1 MTINIERRKF
11 VTLLGGVTVAWP
23 FTTSAQ
29 QPTMPVVGYLHSAS
43 PAPFAHLVA
52 AFRQALNESG
62 YAEGRNVTIEY
73 RWANGQYD
81 RLPELASDL
90 VRRQVAVIVASGGS
104 VSALAAKKASST
116 IPIVFSAGD
125 DPVKIGLVESLSHP
139 GGNVTGVNVVI
150 GALDSKKLGLLRELV
165 PNATFIAVL
174 ENPKLPAVQDRLSTV
189 QAAARSVG
197 QQIEVFYVSDEK
209 DLDTTFS
216 HVAQSG
222 AKALVVGADAFFNSR
237 RDQLVALAARYA
249 IPAIYETREYVV
261 AGGLMS
267 YGTNLAEG
275 YRQVGIYTARILRG
289 DKPADLPVVQ
299 SSKFELVINMKTANA
314 LSLTVPNSMQLL
326 ADEVIE

>member
-1 MTINIERRKF
+1 MRRRDF
-11 VTLLGGVTVAWP
+11 IALFGGAAAAWP
-23 FTTSAQ
+23 FAVLAQ
-29 QPTMPVVGYLHSAS
+29 QSAMPTIGYLHSAS

-299 SSKFELVINMKTANA
+299 SSKFELVINIKTANA